1 MSVTT
6 SVNRFV
12 QRVGI
17 ALGQEAKTRI
27 QGTSDEI
34 RRAGIAFDSYKA
46 RRKHISGLQVDHEN
60 LAELGNL
67 KHSFELVSKLES
79 SIKGLESTN
88 QSPANASFLKK
99 RLEIATKRMDA
110 YNDEVRKGTGYG
122 KTQNAKLDRAKIA
135 NTFDSTLALMADR
148 KLGDLKQL
156 LIDW

>member
-34 RRAGIAFDSYKA
+34 RRAGIAFDSYQA

-60 LAELGNL
+60 LPEMANVS
-67 KHSFELVSKLES
+67 HSFQLTNILHDAVNGLNKES
-79 SIKGLESTN
+79 PGNSV
-88 QSPANASFLKK
+88 FLNR
-99 RLEIATKRMDA
+99 RLQIAEKRMGA
-110 YNDEVRKGTGYG
+110 YNDNIRAGMGYG
-122 KTQNAKLDRAKIA
+122 RTKEAGLERAKIA
-135 NTFDSTLALMADR
+135 NTLESTLALMADR